1 MSTEAAGSGT
11 AAVRARSA
19 SMDRISASP
28 RVAAGTPAASN
39 GGTPSTEWKLAAWL
53 NSIEAVTQAL
63 AASMLSVERPAEQS
77 ELEFI
82 RSIGSKFKGD
92 AEAGSAHVLKLL
104 QQSGALK
111 ALANAMWGGAEQL
124 VEARA
129 ATGAELQ
136 AKFLQDNAGLLS
148 FPDLSTFFRGLSG
161 KIGQPDPKVLEAM
174 AREHTGCD
182 DSREE
187 FTTGNYGIKTSSAVE
202 WAFVASPDQEPTGGW
217 PKEEKLLKAQTTPA
231 MERGSNERQL
241 LDSGAQ
247 LRKPLPT
254 EELTAKMEGKNERL
268 AALGEE
274 KLVFAEAVAARVYTG
289 PLFVKYNSLL
299 RGLDSDVPFLKSSM
313 IELCCSKIVFDEY
326 IKGALP
332 YTEACKRLNTYT
344 TTLHAINSAI
354 IKLGKLTVAKTVYRG
369 VGSRVLPKEFW
380 EANEFGVKGGI
391 EAAFMST
398 TLDREVAL
406 SYAGGGSGAGFVF
419 EIPQVTLPERP
430 PALPSLPQRVR
441 VLRSDRRCARR
452 RAWSTAARI
461 LASSRNIHTRKS
473 APRPHPSAPVT
484 PPAHRPVPLCPDL
497 SLFACLPDPP
507 VPCAAACHTG
517 SSLPR
522 SPASRCARCACRA
535 TFSWSRSP

>member
-53 NSIEAVTQAL
+53 NSIEAVAQAL

-111 ALANAMWGGAEQL
+111 ALAIAMWGGAEQL

-187 FTTGNYGIKTSSAVE
+187 FTTGNYGIKTSSEVE
-202 WAFVASPDQEPTGGW
+202 WAFVAAPEKEPTGGW

-254 EELTAKMEGKNERL
+254 EELTAKMDEKNQRL
-268 AALGEE
+268 VELREE

-332 YTEACKRLNTYT
+332 YTEACVRLNTYT

-441 VLRSDRRCARR
+441 S
-452 RAWSTAARI
+452 
-461 LASSRNIHTRKS
+461 TRKAFRPAMCAS
-473 APRPHPSAPVT
+473 QGMVNRGADIGFLSQYPHEKECPAPAPLRTRHSPRPPSCPSLSRPVT
-484 PPAHRPVPLCPDL
+484 LCL
-497 SLFACLPDPP
+497 LA
-507 VPCAAACHTG
+507 
-517 SSLPR
+517 
-522 SPASRCARCACRA
+522 
-535 TFSWSRSP
+535 